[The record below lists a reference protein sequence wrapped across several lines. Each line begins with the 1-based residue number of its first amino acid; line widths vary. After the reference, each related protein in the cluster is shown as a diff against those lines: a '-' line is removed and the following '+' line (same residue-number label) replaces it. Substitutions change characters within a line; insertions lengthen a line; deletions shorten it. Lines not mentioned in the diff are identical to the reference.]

1 MTITD
6 KIKHIIKT
14 QNSLVCVGLDIFPEK
29 IPSHIMKKND
39 PIFSFIREIIDAT
52 KDIAAAYKPNLAFY
66 EALGTEGWDI
76 LQRTINYIPEGILTI
91 GDAKRGDIGT
101 TAEKYATALFN
112 LGFDMVTVNPYLGF
126 DSIKP
131 FIEDEEK
138 GVFIL
143 CLTSNPSS
151 KDFQYLKIEGEY
163 LYQKVAKK
171 VKEWNRKGN
180 CGLVVGATHPEE
192 LKSIRDLAP
201 ELVFLIPGIGAQGGN
216 LESAVID
223 GTDDNYTMAVI
234 NSSRGILYAS
244 PDTDFARA
252 AREKAKKLQT
262 DINLIIQKHKQKNQ

>member
-1 MTITD
+1 
-6 KIKHIIKT
+6 
-14 QNSLVCVGLDIFPEK
+14 
-29 IPSHIMKKND
+29 
-39 PIFSFIREIIDAT
+39 
-52 KDIAAAYKPNLAFY
+52 
-66 EALGTEGWDI
+66 
-76 LQRTINYIPEGILTI
+76 
-91 GDAKRGDIGT
+91 DAKRGDIGT